1 MIMSLEEKKQEV
13 IEDFSVYDEWLDKYE
28 YLIELGKTLEAY
40 PEEEKTEDKLIKG
53 CQSRVWLDYE
63 QKDGKL
69 YFRADSDAII
79 TKGII
84 SLLLSVY
91 SGRTPAEIAAD
102 DFDFVEKIG
111 LKENLSPTRANGLV
125 SMIDTI
131 KWIAN
136 DAAAKEQMAGQAG
149 HDEKTQAGH
158 DGAVIP
164 GSTGNPSKDVLS
176 AEDVAALQPLYADVI
191 LALKQVYDPEIP
203 VNIYDLGLIYEL
215 NIDKDR
221 KVSIVMTF
229 TAPNCPMADEVMHEV
244 EDSVKQ
250 VPGVTGCS
258 IELTFEPVWD
268 RSMLSEEARVDLGLD
283 YEEDDYGKLS

>member
-1 MIMSLEEKKQEV
+1 MTLEEKKQAV
-13 IEDFSVYDEWLDKYE
+13 IEEFSMYDEWLDKYE
-28 YLIELGKTLEAY
+28 YLIELGKALEAY

-63 QKDGKL
+63 LKDGKL

-84 SLLLSVY
+84 SLLISVY

-102 DFDFVEKIG
+102 DFGFVDRIG

-125 SMIDTI
+125 SMIDTM
-131 KWIAN
+131 KWVAN
-136 DAAAKEQMAGQAG
+136 DMAAKEKMADQVG
-149 HDEKTQAGH
+149 HDDEAPSGH
-158 DGAVIP
+158 DDVVIP
-164 GSTGNPSKDVLS
+164 GSTGNLSENVLT

-244 EDSVKQ
+244 EDSVKR